1 MVIKEEAKEKE
12 KDVVI
17 VIEIV
22 KCEHNDDS
30 RKKWPKATFFI
41 AQNMHLKTFLDF
53 FSKDLLKNHKR
64 KLKKM

>member
-22 KCEHNDDS
+22 KCEHNDDNG
-30 RKKWPKATFFI
+30 KKWPKATFFYCSKYAFENI
-41 AQNMHLKTFLDF
+41 
-53 FSKDLLKNHKR
+53 FSLPF
-64 KLKKM
+64 

>member
-22 KCEHNDDS
+22 KCEHNDDNG
-30 RKKWPKATFFI
+30 KKWPKATFFI
-41 AQNMHLKTFLDF
+41 AKNMYLKTFLAYL
-53 FSKDLLKNHKR
+53 SKDLLKNHKR